1 MCNPNGTRYLSRGIP
16 FTPILPIL
24 PEIGKQFQ
32 PFVSISNLI
41 QPAIDQRIA
50 EYGLE
55 IQRKQNDSLVVL
67 GRKPE
72 KRNCF

>member
-55 IQRKQNDSLVVL
+55 MAQRKLKTTVWL
-67 GRKPE
+67 
-72 KRNCF
+72 F